1 MATPHSEILALLDRY
16 VAALYRGDVEALRD
30 AFHPKA
36 IYATPSPTDG
46 LLHLGLEEYLA
57 VVAKRASPQS
67 RGDSPAYAVD
77 TLQLAGGDT
86 ALATLR
92 SEMMGRRFI
101 DFLSLVQTDGHWR
114 IIAKVFHF
122 DPVTPK
128 EG

>member
-1 MATPHSEILALLDRY
+1 MPTPHAAIVELLDRY
-16 VAALYRGDVEALRD
+16 VGALHRGDVDGLRA
-30 AFHPKA
+30 AFHPRA
-36 IYATPSPTDG
+36 IYATPSG
-46 LLHLGLEEYLA
+46 GSLLHLGLDEYLE

-67 RGDSPAYAVD
+67 RGDSPAYTID
-77 TLQLAGGDT
+77 SLQLAGDDA

-101 DFLSLVQTDGHWR
+101 DFLSLVQTDGQWR

-122 DPVTPK
+122 DPIAPK